1 MNVVVF
7 FSLHMSLSSYKK
19 ECHEYVS
26 SLVAIMMM
34 MMMMMMM
41 MTTMMMTVIIFY
53 LENTGRDGE
62 LTILFSGIK
71 DYLLCPMLSLHLTH
85 I

>member
-1 MNVVVF
+1 
-7 FSLHMSLSSYKK
+7 
-19 ECHEYVS
+19 
-26 SLVAIMMM
+26 MMM

>member
-1 MNVVVF
+1 
-7 FSLHMSLSSYKK
+7 
-19 ECHEYVS
+19 
-26 SLVAIMMM
+26 MM

-71 DYLLCPMLSLHLTH
+71 DIFFAPCYLCILPIYNSNCNFEL
-85 I
+85 